1 MTCDVM
7 KGAIFACRILLWT
20 FATCS
25 ISDGLYVN
33 VDGELTAPQHHV
45 VRKLKAV
52 TLVSAPESYSG
63 GEIIDSPPV
72 NGTIYGNSFQPG
84 WAILSL
90 GSGAVRQQQVAGAVT
105 DGSQAFCATLPA
117 TGVSGCHVSMAWPTK
132 PDYIT
137 LSVTLQRLM
146 YAACCASIFC
156 WFIC

>member
-1 MTCDVM
+1 MTGDIM
-7 KGAIFACRILLWT
+7 TGAIFACCILLWT

-25 ISDGLYVN
+25 LTDGLY
-33 VDGELTAPQHHV
+33 VDGELTAPQQHV

-117 TGVSGCHVSMAWPTK
+117 TNVSVGCHGHPTEVHLK
-132 PDYIT
+132 GMTMSP
-137 LSVTLQRLM
+137 
-146 YAACCASIFC
+146 
-156 WFIC
+156 